1 MSELFLELFSE
12 EMPSGLQKHAREGI
26 QKLFTESFD
35 KLNINFK
42 SNKSYSTPKRLVFFF
57 EEITEK
63 IEKKGITI
71 KGPKVDSPKSALEGF
86 IKSNNLDRTEVFEQ
100 SLDKGRFFFA
110 KINPKIILV
119 KKELAKII
127 PDILNKYSWKKS
139 MRWADHS
146 LIWGRP
152 LKSIL
157 ALFDNQVI
165 QFSFHHLV
173 SNNLTFSDEIM
184 EEGQKK
190 IKDFRSYLKLLDS
203 KKIILDQNLRKQLI
217 VKQIDKVCKVRKLK
231 KKLNEKLLDEV
242 VDLVEKPNILVGKF
256 DKSFLNI
263 PKEILITSMQQHQ
276 KYFPLF
282 NQEDNLT
289 NVFIIVTNLEDKKG
303 LVKIGN
309 ERVISARL
317 SDAKFFW
324 EKNKAQSLV
333 KQVGNLK
340 SINFFSKLGTLFHK
354 VQRMKKLGAMIA
366 DQLNLNKVKVE
377 ISASICKVDLLS
389 DLVGEYPELQG
400 ILGSYFAR
408 VQGFDEDISLSIKE
422 HYLPLGLDSK
432 IPKKPISV
440 AVSIVDRI
448 DTLVGFF
455 GIGEKPTS
463 SKDPFALRRTAF
475 GLLRIIIENNLSIQ
489 LKNLINYSNTLYLEQ
504 GFKFPNQPTLNTI
517 TSFLRDRFK
526 NYLKEKK
533 ISYDIIEAALASSH
547 VSDDFVSLHKKCLI
561 FNKYLKK
568 DLGKNILTTYKRA
581 SNILNQEKKTI
592 NLKIT
597 GEPNSILF
605 NKDEEKLLF
614 NQINEVRK
622 YFSSVIK
629 NENYEKTLEVLSSA
643 KKTTDNF
650 FENVVVNDENENVKK
665 NRLELLEMFCNT
677 FDNFIDFS
685 KVEGA

>member
-12 EMPSGLQKHAREGI
+12 EIPSGLQKKARVGI
-26 QKLFTESFD
+26 LKLFTESFD
-35 KLNINFK
+35 ELSINFK

-57 EEITEK
+57 EGMPEK

-71 KGPKVDSPKSALEGF
+71 KGPKVDAPKTALEGF
-86 IKSNNLDRTEVFEQ
+86 LKSNNIDRAEVFEQ
-100 SLDKGRFFFA
+100 SIEKGRFFFA
-110 KINPKIILV
+110 KISPKIILV
-119 KKELAKII
+119 KQELTKII
-127 PDILNKYSWKKS
+127 PNILNKYSWKKS

-146 LIWGRP
+146 LMWGRP

-157 ALFDNQVI
+157 AIFDNQII
-165 QFSFHHLV
+165 QFSFHHLL

-190 IKDFRSYLKLLDS
+190 IKNFTSYLKLLDR

-217 VKQIDKVCKVRKLK
+217 VKQIDKICRARKLR

-242 VDLVEKPNILVGKF
+242 VDLVEKPNVLVGKF
-256 DKSFLNI
+256 NKSFLNI

-289 NVFIIVTNLEDKKG
+289 NLFIIVTNIEDKKG

-324 EKNKAQSLV
+324 EKNKAQSLI
-333 KQVGNLK
+333 KQIGNLK
-340 SINFFSKLGTLFHK
+340 SINFFSKLGTLSHK
-354 VQRMKKLGAMIA
+354 AQRIKKLGTMIA
-366 DQLNLNKVKVE
+366 DQLNLNKEKVE

-389 DLVGEYPELQG
+389 ELVGEYPELQG

-408 VQGFDEDISLSIKE
+408 VQGFDDDISLAIKE
-422 HYLPLGLDSK
+422 HYLPLGPDSK

-440 AVSIVDRI
+440 AVSIVDKI

-504 GFKFPNQPTLNTI
+504 DIKLPNQPTSNAI
-517 TSFLRDRFK
+517 TNFLKDRLK
-526 NYLKEKK
+526 NYLKEKN
-533 ISYDIIEAALASSH
+533 IRYDIFEAAVSSN
-547 VSDDFVSLHKKCLI
+547 VSDDFVSLYKKCLTL
-561 FNKYLKK
+561 NKYLKK
-568 DLGKNILTTYKRA
+568 DLGKNILITYKRA
-581 SNILNQEKKTI
+581 SNILDQEKKKQLI
-592 NLKIT
+592 
-597 GEPNSILF
+597 
-605 NKDEEKLLF
+605 
-614 NQINEVRK
+614 
-622 YFSSVIK
+622 
-629 NENYEKTLEVLSSA
+629 
-643 KKTTDNF
+643 
-650 FENVVVNDENENVKK
+650 
-665 NRLELLEMFCNT
+665 
-677 FDNFIDFS
+677 
-685 KVEGA
+685 

>member
-12 EMPSGLQKHAREGI
+12 EIPSELQKNAREGI
-26 QKLFTESFD
+26 LKLFTESLD
-35 KLNINFK
+35 KLDINFK
-42 SNKSYSTPKRLVFFF
+42 SKKSYSTPKRLVFFF
-57 EEITEK
+57 DGIPEK
-63 IEKKGITI
+63 IEKKEMTI
-71 KGPKVDSPKSALEGF
+71 KGPKVDAPAIALEGF
-86 IKSNNLDRTEVFEQ
+86 IKSNNISRAEVFEQ
-100 SLDKGRFFFA
+100 SIEKGRFFFA
-110 KINPKIILV
+110 KISPKITLV
-119 KKELAKII
+119 KQELAKII

-146 LIWGRP
+146 LAWGRP

-165 QFSFHHLV
+165 QFSFHHLL
-173 SNNLTFSDEIM
+173 SNNLTFSDEII

-190 IKDFRSYLKLLDS
+190 IKNFTSYLKLLDR
-203 KKIILDQNLRKQLI
+203 KKIILDQNLRKKLI
-217 VKQIDKVCKVRKLK
+217 VKQIDKICRTRKLK
-231 KKLNEKLLDEV
+231 KKLDEKLLDEV

-256 DKSFLNI
+256 NMSFLNI
-263 PKEILITSMQQHQ
+263 PKEILITSMQQHH

-282 NQEDNLT
+282 NQKDNLT

-340 SINFFSKLGTLFHK
+340 SINFFSKLGTMFHK
-354 VQRMKKLGAMIA
+354 VQRIRKLGTMIA
-366 DQLNLNKVKVE
+366 DQLNLNKEKVE
-377 ISASICKVDLLS
+377 ISASICKADLLS

-400 ILGSYFAR
+400 ILGSYFASA
-408 VQGFDEDISLSIKE
+408 QGFDDDISIAIME
-422 HYLPLGLDSK
+422 HYLPLGLDGK

-440 AVSIVDRI
+440 AVSIIDKI

-455 GIGEKPTS
+455 GIGEKPTG
-463 SKDPFALRRTAF
+463 SKDPFALRRTAY

-489 LKNLINYSNTLYLEQ
+489 LKNLTNYSNTLYLEQ
-504 GFKFPNQPTLNTI
+504 GFKFSKQLNLNAI
-517 TSFLRDRFK
+517 TNFLRDRLR
-526 NYLKEKK
+526 NYLKVKNVR
-533 ISYDIIEAALASSH
+533 YDIIEAAVSSQ
-547 VSDDFVSLHKKCLI
+547 VSDDFVSLYKKCLTL
-561 FNKYLKK
+561 NKYLKK
-568 DLGKNILTTYKRA
+568 DLGKNILTTYKRV
-581 SNILNQEKKTI
+581 SNILDQEKKTV

-614 NQINEVRK
+614 DQINEVRK
-622 YFSSVIK
+622 YFSSMIK
-629 NENYEKTLEVLSSA
+629 NENYEKTLEILSST

-650 FENVVVNDENENVKK
+650 FENVVVNDENENMKK

-685 KVEGA
+685 KIEGA